1 MDILLQ
7 KIRSDKYS
15 GNINTEERTKRIIQL
30 VRNCLTNAYD
40 ALINAHYGGRLFFFV
55 YVNFILN
62 ERRKHL

>member
-7 KIRSDKYS
+7 KTRSDKYS

-30 VRNCLTNAYD
+30 VQNCLTNVYD
-40 ALINAHYGGRLFFFV
+40 ALINAHYGGRLFFV